1 MALDPCRDLSPAAW
15 ITSAGIPWHQLVT
28 FGPQAFESYAHL
40 RFLPDP
46 DAPGQEEA
54 DALVDPDVPGEDDLL
69 GRALTVLGD
78 HTHTPD
84 DEYFCVWDGWG
95 RPPSLKGM
103 PVVAVPH
110 RRYLM
115 FRGTL
120 TDYADWVSPGTAG
133 LAAEGLAPP
142 ALIWP
147 ADRAWCVARDVDPH
161 YAGIG
166 ATRRAVARLV
176 AHPVLDVVP
185 ADPTRQQPTYG
196 P

>member
-1 MALDPCRDLSPAAW
+1 MLD
-15 ITSAGIPWHQLVT
+15 IAGGPGPVQRPVSRSVDHERWH
-28 FGPQAFESYAHL
+28 
-40 RFLPDP
+40 
-46 DAPGQEEA
+46 
-54 DALVDPDVPGEDDLL
+54 PDVPGEDDLL

-133 LAAEGLAPP
+133 LAAEGLPPP
-142 ALIWP
+142 APIWP
-147 ADRAWCVARDVDPH
+147 ADRAW
-161 YAGIG
+161 
-166 ATRRAVARLV
+166 
-176 AHPVLDVVP
+176 
-185 ADPTRQQPTYG
+185 
-196 P
+196 